1 MDSDFLFVI
10 HMTNSVRVWM
20 QLRLY
25 QHVNQFSV
33 VGLQV
38 FMFSDGK
45 INGICTVFSVVTP
58 DLTVTRII

>member
-1 MDSDFLFVI
+1 
-10 HMTNSVRVWM
+10 M